1 MYQKLSSLQITTLET
16 FGKFLNTNTTKC
28 AIVSLVTSRLDY
40 CYGLPCG
47 ITDELL
53 CRLQNVQ
60 NNAARV
66 VSVSKKYDRITPIL
80 KDLHWLPIR
89 KKIEFKILLLTLTSC
104 KDVPPIFEGLTSQIS
119 QHKDCKIK
127 H

>member
-1 MYQKLSSLQITTLET
+1 MNPLVIWVFFDPNMNISVHVSKAIKSANYHLRNIEKIR
-16 FGKFLNTNTTKC
+16 KFLNTNTTKG

-66 VSVSKKYDRITPIL
+66 VSVSKK
-80 KDLHWLPIR
+80 
-89 KKIEFKILLLTLTSC
+89 
-104 KDVPPIFEGLTSQIS
+104 
-119 QHKDCKIK
+119 
-127 H
+127 